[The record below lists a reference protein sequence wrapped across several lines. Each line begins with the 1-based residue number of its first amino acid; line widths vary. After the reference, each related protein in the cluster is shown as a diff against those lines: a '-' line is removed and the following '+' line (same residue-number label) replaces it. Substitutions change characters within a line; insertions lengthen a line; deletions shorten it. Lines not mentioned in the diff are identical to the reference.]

1 MDSFAELR
9 NRISMEEAVRRYGFE
24 LDRRRR
30 ILCPFHADH
39 SPSLQLY
46 GGGRGWWCFVC
57 GEGGSVIDFAA
68 RLFRLSPLEAAKKLD
83 ADFGLG
89 LFSGSRER
97 RGERP
102 SRLRLQRER
111 HERLRK
117 KLCADREKKELLARI
132 ERRRELWLKK
142 APPPDAPRDDPRWGE
157 YAAGLGELEYLDEC
171 CLNCLSCLNGL
182 EGR

>member
-1 MDSFAELR
+1 MDVFAELR
-9 NRISMEEAVRRYGFE
+9 NRLSMEETAQRYGFE
-24 LDRRRR
+24 PDKHRR

-46 GGGRGWWCFVC
+46 SGGRGWWCFVC

-68 RLFRLSPLEAAKKLD
+68 RLFHLPPLEAAKKLD
-83 ADFGLG
+83 TDFGLG
-89 LFSGSRER
+89 LFSNSRK
-97 RGERP
+97 P
-102 SRLRLQRER
+102 SRLQLQRER

-117 KLCADREKKELLARI
+117 KLCADREEKELLARI

-142 APPPDAPRDDPRWGE
+142 APPPDTPRDDPQWGE

-171 CLNCLSCLNGL
+171 CL